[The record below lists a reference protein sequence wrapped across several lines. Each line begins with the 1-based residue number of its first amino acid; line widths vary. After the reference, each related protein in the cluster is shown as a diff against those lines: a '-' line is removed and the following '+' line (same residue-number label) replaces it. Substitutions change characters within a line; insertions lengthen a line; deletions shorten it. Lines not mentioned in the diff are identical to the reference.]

1 MDSAPEKPTA
11 PEKPKRSGSETR
23 QATERLTLRLTPEQ
37 RRQLDEWANSA
48 GIARASYILAK
59 LFTGQP
65 LRATRAP
72 SIERQSLAQFL
83 AWLGRLN
90 GNVYQVSR
98 AANFGQEYDTDLLLK
113 ALGEITEMRNA
124 VLMALG
130 REVV

>member
-1 MDSAPEKPTA
+1 MDEPVSSQ

-48 GIARASYILAK
+48 GIACASYARAK
-59 LFTGQP
+59 LFTGEP
-65 LRATRAP
+65 LRAVRSP
-72 SIERQSLAQFL
+72 SVERKALAQFL
-83 AWLGRLN
+83 AQLGRLN

-113 ALGEITEMRNA
+113 ALAEITDMRNA
-124 VLMALG
+124 VLTALG
-130 REVV
+130 REAV